1 MEKKTIKIDAD
12 TSGAVKGL
20 KRAEQGTKSL
30 SAGTKAAAA
39 STGLLAKGFKL
50 VGMAMKAAGI
60 GLIISAFLA
69 LKNIMTNN
77 IEFARKLEVIWQQLT
92 AVASVIVDRV
102 TDLING
108 TRSLTSVF
116 KGMGAEARREAQ
128 AMKVLTIAIQGVRD
142 AEREMIVVRAQ
153 ANQVIAASRL
163 LAEDETKSKEER
175 QAALLN
181 AIKVETE
188 VSEQEIE
195 LAQRR
200 MENKRDEIDLGKSGE
215 DAFEEL
221 AQLRADVINLETAS
235 MLKKKRVITEVNTF
249 AREIAAEEKARLKST
264 SGSVSKSVK
273 KQVSSYKELMDI
285 LGKLNEDEKEIWV
298 LETEIAEITTKHN
311 TELEKLN
318 KTIEKKQKNE
328 KSGVGT
334 LSEHLDKHNLYVQ
347 SLIDEKTQIEANED
361 AIRKKF
367 NQEGKSLEK
376 INSDWAF
383 YNMMAKQEEERLA
396 REGDVGKEAA
406 KIREQLNAYKLKRR
420 NAFEAQRRLID
431 TKAEKDRLD
440 IKIKANQDE
449 TKVLEDGITSKLS
462 KNKSYNKRL
471 IKDQKK
477 AGEEI
482 DELEKTF
489 ANAILE
495 KKEKSVAKMRLII
508 GEEEDREIDALRKK
522 YEELNGMIKGE
533 AVAEQELE
541 IWHQEQL
548 LSITEKYTKKRMS
561 WIDILKK
568 KAKDTAQEKFDAE
581 TDAMNR
587 GFSIASSI
595 TSSLGQLAD
604 GNTKKQKKLAL
615 LGVAIDTAAGIA
627 GGVRAAINAGK
638 DTGAAAP
645 FVIPL
650 LIAEMIALVIG
661 GVAQAHSILNK
672 VPGGGGGQPQLQGV
686 TGGINVGGGE
696 GGVPNLPGEG
706 EDMDIP
712 PIQAFVVESDVTSS
726 QALQNDLELQATL

>member
-60 GLIISAFLA
+60 GLIISAFLT
-69 LKNIMTNN
+69 LKNMMTSN
-77 IEFARKLEVIWQQLT
+77 IEFARKVEVIWKQLT
-92 AVASVIVDRV
+92 AVFSVVVDRI
-102 TDLING
+102 TDLISG

-188 VSEQEIE
+188 VSEREIE
-195 LAQRR
+195 LAQER
-200 MENKRDEIDLGKSGE
+200 MRNKRDEIDLGRSSEE
-215 DAFEEL
+215 DFEEL

-273 KQVSSYKELMDI
+273 KQIDSYKELMDI
-285 LGKLNEDEKEIWV
+285 LGKLNKDEKEIWV
-298 LETEIAEITTKHN
+298 LETEIAELTTKHN
-311 TELEKLN
+311 TELDKLN
-318 KTIEKKQKNE
+318 ETLEKKQKNE

-334 LSEHLDKHNLYVQ
+334 LSKHLDKHNLYVQ

-361 AIRKKF
+361 AIKKKIGA
-367 NQEGKSLEK
+367 EGKSLEEIK
-376 INSDWAF
+376 DALSF

-396 REGDVGKEAA
+396 REGGVGKEAA
-406 KIREQLNAYKLKRR
+406 KIRDQLREYELKRR
-420 NAFEAQRRLID
+420 EAFQAKSQLIE
-431 TKAEKDRLD
+431 TKAEKDKLD

-462 KNKSYNKRL
+462 KNKKYNETL
-471 IKDQKK
+471 AEDQEK
-477 AGEEI
+477 AGI
-482 DELEKTF
+482 KKTELEQKF
-489 ANAILE
+489 DDEVAVL
-495 KKEKSVAKMRLII
+495 KERSVAKMRLII
-508 GEEEDREIDALRKK
+508 GGEEDREIDALRKK

-533 AVAEQELE
+533 SVAEQELE
-541 IWHQEQL
+541 TWHQEQL
-548 LSITEKYTKKRMS
+548 LLITEKYTKKRMS
-561 WIDILKK
+561 WIDILHK
-568 KAKDTAQEKFDAE
+568 KAKDTAQERFDAE
-581 TDAMNR
+581 TEAMER
-587 GFSIASSI
+587 GFAIASGI
-595 TSSLGQLAD
+595 TSSLGQLAEGD
-604 GNTKKQKKLAL
+604 SKKQKKLAL

-627 GGVRAAINAGK
+627 GGVRAAISAGK

-672 VPGGGGGQPQLQGV
+672 VPGPGGSEPQLQGV
-686 TGGINVGGGE
+686 TGGVSVGGGE

-706 EDMDIP
+706 LDMDMP
-712 PIQAFVVESDVTSS
+712 PVQAFVVESDVTSS